1 MLSLN
6 CAHDS
11 KPPNADKNHV
21 AGSRLENLDTL
32 SSESQGL
39 GVTEISRRVAADKSV
54 VYRTL
59 SLLMAHD
66 YVEQD
71 PVSKKYVLGYKVM
84 ELAGKRLRTID
95 LFSTAKPT
103 LKEVVRETGEI
114 VVLAVMIGDVLA
126 YLDKEQGPHAVHISS
141 GLGQPIP
148 LHSTASGKAI
158 LAHMSDSELVRLSR
172 EKGLPPITDKT
183 ITNFSELKTHLAEVR
198 ARGYAVDDQETY
210 PGIRCVAAPIR
221 NHRGAV
227 LASLSISGPIQRVT
241 EANVTVFGDIVM
253 IAAARISSRLG
264 YVALAVDP
272 PKPPAYD
279 NAVIPVL

>member
-1 MLSLN
+1 MQTKITSL
-6 CAHDS
+6 DR
-11 KPPNADKNHV
+11 
-21 AGSRLENLDTL
+21 GLRILDTL

-95 LFSTAKPT
+95 LFSSAKPT
-103 LKEVVRETGEI
+103 LKEVVNETGEI
-114 VVLAVMIGDVLA
+114 VVLAVLIGDVLA

-158 LAHMSDSELVRLSR
+158 LAHMPDSEVIRLSR
-172 EKGLPPITDKT
+172 EKGLPPITEKT
-183 ITNFSELKTHLAEVR
+183 ITNFSAFRAHLAEVR

-227 LASLSISGPIQRVT
+227 LASLSISGPVQRVT

-253 IAAARISSRLG
+253 SAAAKISARLG
-264 YVALAVDP
+264 YVAIAQPSVPL
-272 PKPPAYD
+272 YD
-279 NAVIPVL
+279 NSVIPAL

>member
-1 MLSLN
+1 MIQNRRMQTKITSL
-6 CAHDS
+6 DR
-11 KPPNADKNHV
+11 
-21 AGSRLENLDTL
+21 GLRILDTL

-39 GVTEISRRVAADKSV
+39 GVTEISLRVAADKSV

-84 ELAGKRLRTID
+84 ELAGKRLRSLD
-95 LFSTAKPT
+95 LFSTSKPI

-126 YLDKEQGPHAVHISS
+126 YLDKEQGPHAVHIAS

-158 LAHMSDSELVRLSR
+158 LAHMPDSELIRLSR

-183 ITNFSELKTHLAEVR
+183 ITNFSELRTHLAEVR
-198 ARGYAVDDQETY
+198 ANGYAVDDQETY

-227 LASLSISGPIQRVT
+227 LASISISGPIQRVT
-241 EANVTVFGDIVM
+241 QANVTVFGDIVM
-253 IAAARISSRLG
+253 NAAAKISSRLG
-264 YVALAVDP
+264 YVT
-272 PKPPAYD
+272 PAQPDRPMFD
-279 NAVIPVL
+279 NTVIPAL

>member
-1 MLSLN
+1 MIPNRRMQTKITSL
-6 CAHDS
+6 DR
-11 KPPNADKNHV
+11 
-21 AGSRLENLDTL
+21 GLRILDTL
-32 SSESQGL
+32 ASESQGL

-71 PVSKKYVLGYKVM
+71 LVSKKYVLSYKVM
-84 ELAGKRLRTID
+84 ELAGKRLRSID
-95 LFSTAKPT
+95 LFSTSKPI

-126 YLDKEQGPHAVHISS
+126 YLDKEQGPHAVHIAS

-158 LAHMSDSELVRLSR
+158 LAHMADSDLIRLSR
-172 EKGLPPITDKT
+172 DKGLPPITDKT
-183 ITNFSELKTHLAEVR
+183 ITNFSELRTHLAEVR
-198 ARGYAVDDQETY
+198 VKGYAVDDEETY

-227 LASLSISGPIQRVT
+227 LASLSISGPTQRVT
-241 EANVTVFGDIVM
+241 QANVTVFADIIVS
-253 IAAARISSRLG
+253 AAAKISAQLG
-264 YVALAVDP
+264 YVTAEQPSRPVF
-272 PKPPAYD
+272 D
-279 NAVIPVL
+279 NTVIPAL

>member
-1 MLSLN
+1 MNPNRRMQTKITSL
-6 CAHDS
+6 DR
-11 KPPNADKNHV
+11 
-21 AGSRLENLDTL
+21 GLRILDTL
-32 SSESQGL
+32 ASESQGL
-39 GVTEISRRVAADKSV
+39 GVTEISRRVAGDKSV

-59 SLLMAHD
+59 SLLMAHE

-148 LHSTASGKAI
+148 LHSTASGKVI
-158 LAHMSDSELVRLSR
+158 LAHMSDSELIRVSR
-172 EKGLPPITDKT
+172 EKGLPRITDKT
-183 ITNFSELKTHLAEVR
+183 ITNFSELKAHLAQVR
-198 ARGYAVDDQETY
+198 AGGYAVDDKETY

-227 LASLSISGPIQRVT
+227 LASLSISGPTQRVT
-241 EANVTVFGDIVM
+241 EANVTVFGEIVM
-253 IAAARISSRLG
+253 NAAARISARLG
-264 YVALAVDP
+264 YIAAHQP
-272 PKPPAYD
+272 PMPTYD
-279 NAVIPVL
+279 STITPVL